1 MCQTL
6 MALEILY
13 QVVSVNQ
20 YFLQQFS
27 WRVLEPSYMVVA
39 ETSIHVTLGKQ
50 PYTDLICRNVSP
62 FHTD

>member
-6 MALEILY
+6 MAREILY

-50 PYTDLICRNVSP
+50 PYTEIGSD
-62 FHTD
+62 